1 MLSANA
7 AAPRTRPR
15 ICIPRPVIEPSCPD
29 RRCGLDLIGTPNGRK
44 RKALVRV
51 NAPHAAP
58 VVQLCGKPDQR
69 SPERHQALSSEGGMS
84 DRANANTMSSLGGR
98 RCQNGRARSFSLFRN
113 TCGFRAAAAPLTL
126 TKRMLSAS
134 TPLRVLLL
142 EDRSGP
148 TPLMLAWRNPRTR
161 GNAATARS
169 CLPLSDDMVKRDR
182 T

>member
-84 DRANANTMSSLGGR
+84 DRANANTMIVPWRKTLSKR
-98 RCQNGRARSFSLFRN
+98 PREII
-113 TCGFRAAAAPLTL
+113 LTL
-126 TKRMLSAS
+126 PQHLRLPRSRSAVNLNKAYALGLDAPSS
-134 TPLRVLLL
+134 TFVGRPLRA
-142 EDRSGP
+142 DPFDAG
-148 TPLMLAWRNPRTR
+148 LAKSKDSRKC
-161 GNAATARS
+161 GNCSFMPAF
-169 CLPLSDDMVKRDR
+169 V
-182 T
+182 